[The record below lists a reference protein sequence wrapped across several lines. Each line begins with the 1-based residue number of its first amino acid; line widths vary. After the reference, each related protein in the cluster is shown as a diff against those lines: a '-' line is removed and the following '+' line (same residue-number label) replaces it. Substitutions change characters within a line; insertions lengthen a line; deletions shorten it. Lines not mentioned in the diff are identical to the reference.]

1 MIKIELFDGTALEFP
16 EGTSQTVIDR
26 VAKQETMARR
36 GTLRQA
42 AGTPTESYNPPERTT
57 GQWLYENVI
66 GSGVVDTPGER
77 LGELF
82 RGGTAATARGMADVP
97 AFPANLLQLGAAGVE
112 KLLGMEQPSAVSRGL
127 EALPETREMLAA
139 VPVIGPESRYVAPG
153 LLGEYVSTAL
163 EFAGGAGAMSG
174 PRAMLRYGV
183 APGVASEA
191 AGQATE
197 GSAAEPYARTIAA
210 LATPVALGATG
221 KALQKVISP
230 SAGQISPARQ
240 TAVSTLR
247 AEGIEP
253 TAGQVVGGKAAKT
266 QLYREAI
273 TPSGSAKADKALEDF
288 TSAVMT
294 RVGAPPGT
302 KATADAMV
310 EAEARLGKVYKDVLA
325 NTDIAPGS
333 GDLAN
338 MSGAI
343 KTYRDLAPKDS
354 APGMFEN
361 VNKALV
367 DSFRNGKTIPADD
380 VYSWRSTFSKL
391 TKSKDDATRTAAI
404 EAVDALDDLIEN
416 TLVAAGRSDDVA
428 RFGTARG
435 QFRNLFAIEKAAERA
450 DIEGIISPLALR
462 NALLQQG
469 RRRYVQ
475 GKGDLAPITRAAADI
490 LKPLPESGTAPRLT
504 AGQLLSNAPG
514 GTGVGLG
521 ALGLGF
527 DPLTAT
533 ALGAATTVAPLARNQ
548 FLSSGVGQRYFQN
561 QLMPEFGPIV
571 DQRML
576 GTIPGLLAQ

>member
-1 MIKIELFDGTALEFP
+1 
-16 EGTSQTVIDR
+16 
-26 VAKQETMARR
+26 
-36 GTLRQA
+36 
-42 AGTPTESYNPPERTT
+42 
-57 GQWLYENVI
+57 
-66 GSGVVDTPGER
+66 
-77 LGELF
+77 
-82 RGGTAATARGMADVP
+82 
-97 AFPANLLQLGAAGVE
+97 
-112 KLLGMEQPSAVSRGL
+112 
-127 EALPETREMLAA
+127 
-139 VPVIGPESRYVAPG
+139 
-153 LLGEYVSTAL
+153 
-163 EFAGGAGAMSG
+163 
-174 PRAMLRYGV
+174 
-183 APGVASEA
+183 
-191 AGQATE
+191 
-197 GSAAEPYARTIAA
+197 
-210 LATPVALGATG
+210 
-221 KALQKVISP
+221 
-230 SAGQISPARQ
+230 
-240 TAVSTLR
+240 
-247 AEGIEP
+247 
-253 TAGQVVGGKAAKT
+253 VVGGKAAES
-266 QLYREAI
+266 QLYREAL
-273 TPSGSAKADKALEDF
+273 TSAGRAKADKALEDF
-288 TSAVMT
+288 TSAAMT

-367 DSFRNGKTIPADD
+367 DSFRSGKTIPADD

-462 NALLQQG
+462 TALLQQG

-475 GKGDLAPITRAAADI
+475 GKGDLAPITRAAADV
-490 LKPLPESGTAPRLT
+490 LRPLPQSGTAPRLT
-504 AGQLLSNAPG
+504 AGQLFSGAPG

-521 ALGLGF
+521 AFGLGL

-533 ALGAATTVAPLARNQ
+533 AVGAATTVAPLARNQ

-571 DQRML
+571 DQRMI
-576 GTIPGLLAQ
+576 GVVPGLLAQ